1 MNFTYDQPSEQLIFT
16 TRRDTQKAANL
27 ELNPRVAILLHD
39 FPHLRATAGGEGYG
53 RSCSITLYGEA
64 RVLPDGPVAELLR
77 ARHLTRNPDQVQFI
91 RGPGIAVVSINIEK
105 ARVCDNAGSVTS
117 WSVSDGWG
125 K

>member
-1 MNFTYDQPSEQLIFT
+1 M
-16 TRRDTQKAANL
+16 
-27 ELNPRVAILLHD
+27 
-39 FPHLRATAGGEGYG
+39 
-53 RSCSITLYGEA
+53 
-64 RVLPDGPVAELLR
+64 LPDGPVAELLR

-105 ARVCDNAGSVTS
+105 ARVCDNADSVTS